1 MAGLR
6 GQRGG
11 GGFADRLG
19 SSDHGGAGRASRAGT
34 IGFGVIRPGASSV
47 LRSAL
52 CLGVVA
58 RLRRQSG
65 EHRSEGRNAGRMGP
79 LYESGD
85 ECAGRSKQ
93 GRLSEKIR
101 RDCGECQKQ
110 GDERPDC
117 SRAPVRGRT
126 VSVGLFSVV
135 AHFNGGAGG
144 QPRVRP
150 ARVYGTG
157 HAQGGPENPRVDQS
171 ASHSDKQYAH
181 GARAEQSL

>member
-11 GGFADRLG
+11 GSFADCLG

-34 IGFGVIRPGASSV
+34 IRSGVIRPNFHGVLCVGAV
-47 LRSAL
+47 VQLRH
-52 CLGVVA
+52 
-58 RLRRQSG
+58 QSG
-65 EHRSEGRNAGRMGP
+65 EHGSGGRNAGCVGP

-85 ECAGRSKQ
+85 ECGGRPKPGGFSK
-93 GRLSEKIR
+93 KIR
-101 RDCGECQKQ
+101 CDCGKCQKQ
-110 GDERPDC
+110 GNEYPDC
-117 SRAPVRGRT
+117 SRAPVRRCV

-135 AHFNGGAGG
+135 AYLNRNAGG

-150 ARVYGTG
+150 ARVYGAG
-157 HAQGGPENPRVDQS
+157 HAQGGPENPRVGQS